1 MFAYKGSTA
10 MITGA
15 SKGLG
20 AAFAKE
26 LAGRCMNLV
35 LIARSIDTLQDLADS
50 LGAQYGV
57 SCVAL
62 RADLAASDAVE
73 RIVTELER
81 LDLKIDLLI
90 NNAGLGLTGDFLSH
104 DLAQELASIQ
114 VNVQALVGLSHAL
127 GAKMVSRG
135 TGGIINLAS
144 NAAFQ
149 PLPHMAT
156 YAAAKAFV
164 LHFSEALKFE
174 LKGRG
179 VQVMAVCPG
188 PTATSFFE
196 GVSTKMKDGA
206 FDAPSWW
213 SAAPCGRSIRK
224 SPSPILDGSA
234 CAPPFGFLVRCPA
247 TLWLALINRTQDD
260 RSCFG
265 ERASCRP
272 SSIRDGPHGS
282 DALSWPD
289 GARLAGGLR

>member
-26 LAGRCMNLV
+26 LAGRGMNLV
-35 LIARSIDTLQDLADS
+35 LLARSFGPLQDLADS

-57 SCVAL
+57 RCVAL
-62 RADLAASDAVE
+62 QADLAASDAVE

-104 DLAQELASIQ
+104 DRAAELASIQ

-135 TGGIINLAS
+135 AGGIINLAS

-164 LHFSEALKFE
+164 LHFSEALKIE

-196 GVSTKMKDGA
+196 GVSTKMKGGA
-206 FDAPSWW
+206 FDSAEMVVGRTLRSFDQKKSVAYPGRLSVRVATWLPRLLPRSFVV
-213 SAAPCGRSIRK
+213 SAAA
-224 SPSPILDGSA
+224 SA
-234 CAPPFGFLVRCPA
+234 TGKM
-247 TLWLALINRTQDD
+247 
-260 RSCFG
+260 
-265 ERASCRP
+265 
-272 SSIRDGPHGS
+272 
-282 DALSWPD
+282 
-289 GARLAGGLR
+289 GLTS

>member
-1 MFAYKGSTA
+1 MMIAYKGSTA

-26 LAGRCMNLV
+26 LGGRGMNLILV
-35 LIARSIDTLQDLADS
+35 ARSFGPLQDLADS
-50 LGAQYGV
+50 LGAQHGV
-57 SCVAL
+57 RCVAL
-62 RADLAASDAVE
+62 QADLTASDAIE

-90 NNAGLGLTGDFLSH
+90 NNAGLGLTGEFLSH
-104 DLAQELASIQ
+104 DRAAELASIQ

-164 LHFSEALKFE
+164 LHFSEALKIE
-174 LKGRG
+174 LKGQG
-179 VQVMAVCPG
+179 IQVMAVCPG
-188 PTATSFFE
+188 PTATSFFD
-196 GVSTKMKDGA
+196 GVPTKMKSVA
-206 FDAPSWW
+206 FDSAELVVGRTLRSFDQKKSVAYPGRFSVRVATWLPRLLPRSVVV
-213 SAAPCGRSIRK
+213 SAAASATRK
-224 SPSPILDGSA
+224 MG
-234 CAPPFGFLVRCPA
+234 
-247 TLWLALINRTQDD
+247 LA
-260 RSCFG
+260 S
-265 ERASCRP
+265 
-272 SSIRDGPHGS
+272 
-282 DALSWPD
+282 
-289 GARLAGGLR
+289 

>member
-1 MFAYKGSTA
+1 MGVRKKEPTMFTYRGSTA

-26 LAGRCMNLV
+26 LAGRDMNLV
-35 LIARSIDTLQDLADS
+35 LIARSIDTLQGHADS

-57 SCVAL
+57 RCVAL
-62 RADLAASDAVE
+62 QADLAASDAVK
-73 RIVTELER
+73 RIVTELHR

-90 NNAGLGLTGDFLSH
+90 NNAGLGLHGAFLSH

-144 NAAFQ
+144 NSAFQ
-149 PLPHMAT
+149 TLPHMAT

-164 LHFSEALKFE
+164 LHFSESLKFE
-174 LKGRG
+174 LRARG
-179 VQVMAVCPG
+179 VEVMAVCPG

-196 GVSTKMKDGA
+196 AVSTKMKYGA
-206 FDAPSWW
+206 VVSAELVVSRTLRSFDQKKSVAYPGRFSVRVAIWLPRLLPRNVMV
-213 SAAPCGRSIRK
+213 SAAA
-224 SPSPILDGSA
+224 SA
-234 CAPPFGFLVRCPA
+234 TDKMGLA
-247 TLWLALINRTQDD
+247 T
-260 RSCFG
+260 
-265 ERASCRP
+265 
-272 SSIRDGPHGS
+272 
-282 DALSWPD
+282 
-289 GARLAGGLR
+289 